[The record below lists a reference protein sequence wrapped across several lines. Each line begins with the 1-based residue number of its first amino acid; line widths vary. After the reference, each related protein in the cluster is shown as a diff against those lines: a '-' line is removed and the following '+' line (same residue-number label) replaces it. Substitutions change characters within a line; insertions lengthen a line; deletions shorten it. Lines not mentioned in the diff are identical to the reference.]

1 MFLEQ
6 ANHQTSKFALGHIVA
21 TPNALSQLTKDDT
34 FRGLERHRVGDWG
47 ELCPEDRTSNDHALA
62 HGGRL
67 FSRYQSENDIV
78 FWIITEADRSAT
90 TILLPED
97 Y

>member
-1 MFLEQ
+1 MSRF
-6 ANHQTSKFALGHIVA
+6 SLGQIVA
-21 TPNALSQLTKDDT
+21 TPNALSQLSQPDIVAAL
-34 FRGLERHRVGDWG
+34 RRHQQGDWG
-47 ELCPEDRTSNDHALA
+47 DVDAHDRQANDQALTN
-62 HGGRL
+62 GERL
-67 FSRYQSENDIV
+67 LSVYTTPDGAR